1 MSPSF
6 MGRSCK
12 RSIAVG
18 WLGAWPSEL
27 GSGGPGSSRQGVGFL
42 MTAVDASTGRGGGVD
57 GLGPVTGLKGWLN

>member
-27 GSGGPGSSRQGVGFL
+27 GSGGPLELQTGGGFL
-42 MTAVDASTGRGGGVD
+42 ADCC
-57 GLGPVTGLKGWLN
+57 